1 MAQGINTDFDFIP
14 GERGHL
20 FLRVPS
26 QTLQAAIAFSLCA
39 LIGVWILYSLPV
51 RRPTAVESPP
61 AATDAALVSNPYGDL
76 VDTRSLADLSPFS
89 VAQSIP
95 LELNSSPL
103 SLVPSIGPAGGE
115 KTEPAPAAPLFAESA
130 PLPVPRPAD
139 LAPPKGLGLSPSS
152 TRRLA
157 QQNRG
162 AVPPTASTENRT
174 FFQKFFGLFENP
186 KPALAYASAEDGAVG
201 PVRGII
207 TNPSPR
213 YDRWTA
219 VYDIAAHT
227 VYMPDGR
234 RLEAHSG
241 LGSMLDDPRYVREP
255 MRGPTPPNVY
265 ELQPRE
271 QLFHGVPA
279 LRLIPVASGNLYGR
293 TGLLAHTYMLG
304 PHGDSNGCISFRDY
318 SAFLQAYQNGQIKR
332 LVVVAGQS

>member
-14 GERGHL
+14 GERGQL
-20 FLRVPS
+20 FLSVPS
-26 QTLQAAIAFSLCA
+26 QTLQTATAFALCA
-39 LIGVWILYSLPV
+39 MIGVWILYSLPA
-51 RRPTAVESPP
+51 RRPAAVESQP
-61 AATDAALVSNPYGDL
+61 AATAAALVSNPYGDL
-76 VDTRSLADLSPFS
+76 VDTRSSPDLSPFS

-95 LELNSSPL
+95 FELNPNPL
-103 SLVPSIGPAGGE
+103 LLAPPIGATGGE

-139 LAPPKGLGLSPSS
+139 LVPPKGPGPSPFP

-162 AVPPTASTENRT
+162 AVPPATSNENRT
-174 FFQKFFGLFENP
+174 FFQKFFGLFENS

-201 PVRGII
+201 PVRSII

-279 LRLIPVASGNLYGR
+279 LRLIPASGNLYGR

-304 PHGDSNGCISFRDY
+304 PHGDSNGCVSFRDY

-332 LVVVAGQS
+332 LVVVGGQS